1 MPPFAPMLAKAHPD
15 LPVGDYLFDPKW
27 DGFRCIVFRDGNE
40 VELLSRNGKSLVRY
54 FPEIIDPLRASL
66 PTRIVLDGELVIAYR
81 PEGVGS
87 HTALDF
93 DLLSQRIHP
102 AESRVTKLA
111 AEFPSSFVAFDIV
124 ALGDDS
130 LLDTPLRDRRAL
142 LEDALSAA
150 EPPVHVTPATTD
162 RDLAADWFIRFEGA
176 GLDGVMAKALDEVYL
191 PGKRRQIK
199 VKHQRTAD
207 CVVAG
212 YRMHKDGNG
221 IGSLLVGLYDDEGTL
236 HNLGVATSFSA
247 ARRAELID
255 ELADHADPQSHPWLE
270 RWAEAQE
277 DAATS
282 GQRRPGAQSRWNT
295 GKDLSWT
302 PLEIGLVAEVAY
314 EHVQAG
320 RFRHSTRFIRWRPDK
335 TPAECTYDQLEQVPA
350 HELDDIF

>member
-1 MPPFAPMLAKAHPD
+1 MPPFDPMLAKAERD
-15 LPVGDYLFDPKW
+15 LPEGDYLFDPKW
-27 DGFRCIVFRDGNE
+27 DGFRCIVFRDGDE

-54 FPEIIDPLRASL
+54 FPEILAPLRTSL
-66 PTRIVLDGELVIAYR
+66 PERVVLDGELVVAFR
-81 PEGVGS
+81 PDPDG

-102 AESRVTKLA
+102 AESRVNKLA
-111 AEFPSSFVAFDIV
+111 AEFPSSFVAFDIL
-124 ALGDDS
+124 ALGDES
-130 LLDTPLRDRRAL
+130 LLDRPLRERRTL
-142 LEDALSAA
+142 LEDTLATA
-150 EPPVHVTPATTD
+150 EPPVHLTPATTD
-162 RDLAADWFIRFEGA
+162 RALAADWFVRFEGA
-176 GLDGVMAKALDEVYL
+176 GLDGVMAKSLDEVYL

-221 IGSLLVGLYDDEGTL
+221 VGSLLVGLYDDDGTL
-236 HNLGVATSFSA
+236 QNLGVATSFSA
-247 ARRAELID
+247 ARRSELLD
-255 ELADHADPQSHPWLE
+255 ELAAYADPETHPWLE
-270 RWAEAQE
+270 RWSAAVDEAEK
-277 DAATS
+277 T

-302 PLEIGLVAEVAY
+302 PLELGLVAEVAY

-320 RFRHSTRFIRWRPDK
+320 RFRHSTRFLRWRPDK
-335 TPAECTYDQLEQVPA
+335 TPDECTYEQLEQVPA